1 VTWPVDLTVYVG
13 LVVLFLG
20 HAWLAG
26 KVSDAQRKHTFYFGL
41 GLMVLWVAL
50 ETPIDTISD
59 YYLDSVHMLQHVML
73 GFVAPPLMLLG
84 LSPQMVEK
92 IVRVPG
98 VRAVT
103 EPVQA
108 QIIAGLVMIAW
119 HFPPLYD
126 ATLYSGSLHVLEH
139 VMFIGAGLVMYWPML
154 EATSAHSRWQLSPGG
169 KLIYMLVATLPQ
181 DGVAL
186 VLIFSRVPFYEYYTH
201 APRLIASLTP
211 VIDQTVAGA
220 VLMIL
225 GKATLAVAAIA
236 VFVRWFGGEQRADQL
251 SSVHLPLQGEG
262 SAWGET
268 GPR

>member
-1 VTWPVDLTVYVG
+1 VIGWPVDVTVYAG

-26 KVSDAQRKHTFYFGL
+26 NVTDAERKHTLYFGL
-41 GLMVLWVAL
+41 GLVILWFAL

-84 LSPQMVEK
+84 LSPQMVEW
-92 IVRVPG
+92 IVRAPG
-98 VRAVT
+98 VRAIT

-108 QIIAGLVMIAW
+108 QVIAGLVMIGW
-119 HFPPLYD
+119 HLPPLYD
-126 ATLYSGSLHVLEH
+126 ATLYSGSLHVVEH
-139 VMFIGAGLVMYWPML
+139 LMFIGAGVVMYWPML
-154 EATSAHSRWQLSPGG
+154 EVTSAHSRWRLSPGA
-169 KLIYMLVATLPQ
+169 KLLYMLVATLPQ

-186 VLIFSRVPFYEYYTH
+186 ALIFSRVPFYEYYTH
-201 APRLIASLTP
+201 APRLVASLTP
-211 VIDQTVAGA
+211 IIDQTVAGA

-236 VFVRWFGGEQRADQL
+236 VFFRWFGAEHRADQIHVIP
-251 SSVHLPLQGEG
+251 S
-262 SAWGET
+262 
-268 GPR
+268 

>member
-1 VTWPVDLTVYVG
+1 VIGWPVDLTVYAG

-26 KVSDAQRKHTFYFGL
+26 AVTDAERKHTLYFGL
-41 GLMVLWVAL
+41 GLVVLWFAL
-50 ETPIDTISD
+50 ETPLDTISD
-59 YYLDSVHMLQHVML
+59 YYLDSVHMLQHVLL

-84 LSPQMVEK
+84 LSPQMAGR
-92 IVRVPG
+92 IARVPG

-103 EPVQA
+103 EPVPA
-108 QIIAGLVMIAW
+108 LVIAGLVMVVW
-119 HFPPLYD
+119 HLPALYD

-139 VMFIGAGLVMYWPML
+139 VMFIAAGVLMYWPII
-154 EATSAHSRWQLSPGG
+154 EATSAQARWRMSPGAM
-169 KLIYMLVATLPQ
+169 LLYMLVATLPQ

-186 VLIFSRVPFYEYYTH
+186 ALIFSRVPFYEYYTH
-201 APRLIASLTP
+201 APRLVASLTP

-236 VFVRWFGGEQRADQL
+236 VFTRWFGAEHRADQTHAVT
-251 SSVHLPLQGEG
+251 S
-262 SAWGET
+262 
-268 GPR
+268 